1 MIMQIAETKKNEKEN
16 GSVGKIQ
23 PKRLKGKNIHFTT
36 HFGIDSAHYG
46 RHKMRT
52 VFFKCSK
59 S

>member
-46 RHKMRT
+46 I
-52 VFFKCSK
+52 FFKCSK

>member
-46 RHKMRT
+46 NRFLQ
-52 VFFKCSK
+52 VL
-59 S
+59 